1 MESETIFNLRLSYY
15 SMMPDSFDHRLL
27 IKKTDT
33 KYYDQALFEFC
44 DLLDNEMGDNLESV
58 ILYGSLARN
67 SIIPGWSDLDILIV
81 LTCED
86 MNQFTNL
93 SNNIQLFAQM
103 ILNKYSVYLSLDV
116 IRKEEL
122 PKQSDIP
129 KLLGNPI
136 IKTYEIKKYGKCIK
150 GENILDNLEIEENI
164 KLLKIEEYLN
174 ILLSIHNYRKFCSQ
188 ANQEKEKR
196 EYLIAKI
203 ILGLKTILKVLK
215 GYYNILGGRET
226 SIYERNK
233 DLFLNLDPKIPNSR
247 DIINILKLRYRIED
261 LKSCNE
267 IKLEKMCNEIIT
279 LSNMLVD
286 YIISKVDS
294 KIEV

>member
-1 MESETIFNLRLSYY
+1 MKS
-15 SMMPDSFDHRLL
+15 DSFDHRLL

-33 KYYDQALFEFC
+33 KCYDRALFEFC
-44 DLLDNEMGDNLESV
+44 ELLENEIGDNLKSV

-93 SNNIQLFAQM
+93 SNKIQLFAQM
-103 ILNKYSVYLSLDV
+103 IFNNYGVYLSLDV

-122 PKQSDIP
+122 PKQNDIP
-129 KLLGNPI
+129 KLLGNPL

-150 GENILDNLEIEENI
+150 GENILDKLEIEENI
-164 KLLKIEEYLN
+164 KLLTIEEYLN
-174 ILLSIHNYRKFCSQ
+174 ILLSIHNNRKFCCQ

-226 SIYERNK
+226 SINERNK
-233 DLFLNLDPKIPNSR
+233 DLFLNLDPKIPNSQ
-247 DIINILKLRYRIED
+247 DIIKILKLRYRIED
-261 LKSCNE
+261 FESWNE
-267 IKLEKMCNEIIT
+267 IKLEKICNEIIT
-279 LSNMLVD
+279 LSNILID
-286 YIISKVDS
+286 YVTRKVDS
-294 KIEV
+294 NIEV

>member
-1 MESETIFNLRLSYY
+1 MKS
-15 SMMPDSFDHRLL
+15 DSFDHRLL

-33 KYYDQALFEFC
+33 KCYDWALFEFC
-44 DLLDNEMGDNLESV
+44 ELLENEIGDNLKSV
-58 ILYGSLARN
+58 ILYGSMAKN

-93 SNNIQLFAQM
+93 SNKIQLFAQM
-103 ILNKYSVYLSLDV
+103 IFNKYGVYLSLDV

-122 PKQSDIP
+122 PKQSNIP
-129 KLLGNPI
+129 KLLGNPL
-136 IKTYEIKKYGKCIK
+136 IKTYEIQKYGKCIK
-150 GENILDNLEIEENI
+150 GENILDKLEIEENK
-164 KLLKIEEYLN
+164 KLLIIEEYLN
-174 ILLSIHNYRKFCSQ
+174 ILLSIHNYRKFCCQ

-203 ILGLKTILKVLK
+203 ILGLKTILKILK

-226 SIYERNK
+226 SVNERHK
-233 DLFLNLDPKIPNSR
+233 DLFLNLDSKIPNSQ
-247 DIINILKLRYRIED
+247 DIIKILKLRYRIENFE
-261 LKSCNE
+261 SWNE
-267 IKLEKMCNEIIT
+267 TKLEIICNEIIT

-286 YIISKVDS
+286 YVIRKVDS